1 MTENRPVT
9 STSSVLESPLK
20 AGAREADRHAAA
32 SHAHAPEAAASRPGK
47 HVDKA
52 QIEALIARE
61 YVGLRLLIIRRAGDV
76 QVAEDLLNDA
86 VCTTWEKWQAGHIER
101 PEQIAGY
108 IFQVAMNLLR
118 NHRRSIAERPEKRAD
133 AKALEGLTQAEP
145 AERQGVEERIA
156 AQVKHL
162 LRSMGSERD
171 RTLLVRFYLDE
182 EDRESICRDLGM
194 TPAQFARVIHRA
206 RARLRQLLE
215 SHGMK
220 GSDLYSLFL
229 VM

>member
-1 MTENRPVT
+1 MTENRPVI

-20 AGAREADRHAAA
+20 ADARGPDTHA
-32 SHAHAPEAAASRPGK
+32 SPQRPGK
-47 HVDKA
+47 QIDKA
-52 QIEALIARE
+52 HIEALIAKD
-61 YVGLRLLIIRRAGDV
+61 YVGLRLLITRRTGDL

-86 VCTTWEKWQAGHIER
+86 ACTTWQKWQAGQIER

-133 AKALEGLTQAEP
+133 AKALQGLAQEELPEG
-145 AERQGVEERIA
+145 QGIEEHIA
-156 AQVKHL
+156 VQVKHL
-162 LRSMGSERD
+162 LRSMDSPRD
-171 RTLLVRFYLDE
+171 RTILVRFYLDE

-206 RARLRQLLE
+206 RGRLRQLLE
-215 SHGMK
+215 SRGMK